1 MKIAS
6 NYNQAN
12 FNGLGKFANKGIKYK
27 PIIWIQ
33 KPKPKMKTVVVL
45 PDGTID
51 RSLFAK
57 IRERIDEFIE
67 KILLK
72 IVS

>member
-1 MKIAS
+1 MRITS

-12 FNGLGKFANKGIKYK
+12 FNGFDRFANKGIKYK

-33 KPKPKMKTVVVL
+33 KPKPKMKTSVIL

-51 RSLFAK
+51 NGLFAK
-57 IRERIDEFIE
+57 TRERIDEFIE

-72 IVS
+72 IIN